1 MSFFADLLRRI
12 TRGGSIAGGIF
23 LTMGM
28 LLLVGNIL
36 GRFVHFILPGSYEL
50 FEMTMTIPIA
60 FALVYAALHSTHVT
74 VDLIVS
80 RFPPKLGAATEIF
93 ANLMSLAIWTLIA
106 YAAIQLANENRWR
119 EVSEILGIP
128 YLPFRIVWILCLILF
143 CVVYVQ
149 DLYRAIRRFL
159 ET

>member
-1 MSFFADLLRRI
+1 MNFFADLLHRI

-36 GRFVHFILPGSYEL
+36 GRFVHFIVPGSYEL
-50 FEMTMTIPIA
+50 FEMTMTI
-60 FALVYAALHSTHVT
+60 
-74 VDLIVS
+74 LIVS

-93 ANLMSLAIWTLIA
+93 ANLMSLAIWILIA
-106 YAAIQLANENRWR
+106 YAAIQLANENGWR
-119 EVSEILGIP
+119 EVSEILRIP
-128 YLPFRIVWILCLILF
+128 YLPFRIIWILCLILF

-149 DLYRAIRRFL
+149 DTYRAIRRLL
-159 ET
+159 EI